1 MALTLM
7 LLVGAGLL
15 TRSFGRLAKVDVGFR
30 SEGLLT
36 MEYRLP
42 QNKYPEGP
50 QQWQTHSQ
58 IVERVRAVPG
68 C

>member
-15 TRSFGRLAKVDVGFR
+15 TRSFGRLTQVDVGFKAD
-30 SEGLLT
+30 GLLT

-42 QNKYPEGP
+42 QNKYPEGTAAVADAP
-50 QQWQTHSQ
+50 AD
-58 IVERVRAVPG
+58 RRARA
-68 C
+68 